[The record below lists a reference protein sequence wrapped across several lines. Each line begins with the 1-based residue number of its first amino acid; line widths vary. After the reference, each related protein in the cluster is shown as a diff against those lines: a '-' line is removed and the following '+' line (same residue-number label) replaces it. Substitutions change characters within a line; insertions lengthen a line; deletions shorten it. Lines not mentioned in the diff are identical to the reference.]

1 MPTYSKLPSGK
12 EKHGIRA
19 IKTANGF
26 ERIGQL
32 YIKTAERLTKIYE
45 SIRSCFA
52 AKKWRYNRPWL
63 YKDKWKY

>member
-1 MPTYSKLPSGK
+1 MPTYSSTDRGL
-12 EKHGIRA
+12 ERHGVRA
-19 IKTANGF
+19 VKTASGI

-32 YIKTAERLTKIYE
+32 YLKTSERLTKIYE
-45 SIRSCFA
+45 AVRSCFA